1 MRYWRHAGLSC
12 SGAPNHPYPE
22 DGLTIVMLQQPN
34 GIPQRLPGVGM
45 SRRMGFPIAVVL
57 AVSLV
62 VFGAPAMASAADSAP
77 DPAPTAASDPAISD
91 PAISDPAVVPT
102 TPDLSGA
109 DPTAPLVDA
118 APVPAPVTDT
128 PPVVE
133 PDPSGDPGPGGEPD
147 PGTDPEPV
155 ADPAPSGNPTPTVD
169 PEPTVEP
176 AVDPEP
182 TVDPGAD
189 PDPAGEPDP
198 DPAPGTP
205 NAPAPPAPPSPPTPA
220 AEVDPIPQQVNRPS
234 ASLLAERAAAA
245 AAARAEAERAAQEQ
259 AAAARTA
266 AERAAAYAAALAE
279 VASAQ
284 AAYDA
289 AKLGYASAKA
299 EFDAALARVDLV
311 HALAEEAAATAD
323 ASKRVLAAL
332 IRSLAQHQSG
342 TATAD
347 VLLGAQNGADLLYQL
362 GTLDKLAQLTG
373 SIDAIRAR
381 SEADTLRALSLS
393 EQEAT
398 AQQTVQ
404 NVPIAETL
412 TAMQAAEAALQA
424 ATARLTLLS
433 VSAPVGMSG
442 LTPIANT
449 LAAMPAGRPTA
460 QGWVTPAVGSIN
472 DVFGPRP
479 TRPVPGVGAVH
490 YGTDIGASCGAA
502 IYAANSGVVVAV
514 GSVGTYGN
522 WILIDHGNGV
532 ETGYAHVAPGQTLVA
547 VGDAV
552 IAGEVIAGVGST
564 GASTGCHLHF
574 EVRVNGSRVD
584 GQAYL
589 AERGVVLGR

>member
-1 MRYWRHAGLSC
+1 
-12 SGAPNHPYPE
+12 
-22 DGLTIVMLQQPN
+22 MLQQPN

-45 SRRMGFPIAVVL
+45 SRRMGFPIASVL

-77 DPAPTAASDPAISD
+77 DPAPTAASDPTTSDPTTSDPTTSD
-91 PAISDPAVVPT
+91 PAAVPT
-102 TPDLSGA
+102 TPGLSGA
-109 DPTAPLVDA
+109 DPTAPLVDV
-118 APVPAPVTDT
+118 APVPALVTDT
-128 PPVVE
+128 APAVE
-133 PDPSGDPGPGGEPD
+133 PDPSGDPVPVAEPD
-147 PGTDPEPV
+147 LGTDPEPDV
-155 ADPAPSGNPTPTVD
+155 DPDPSGNPTPSVD
-169 PEPTVEP
+169 PEPTV
-176 AVDPEP
+176 DPEAN
-182 TVDPGAD
+182 VDPGAD
-189 PDPAGEPDP
+189 PDPAGEPVP

-245 AAARAEAERAAQEQ
+245 RAEAERVAQEQ

-266 AERAAAYAAALAE
+266 AERAAAYTAALAE

-404 NVPIAETL
+404 NVPVAEAL
-412 TAMQAAEAALQA
+412 TAVQAAEAALQS
-424 ATARLTLLS
+424 ATARLALLS

-442 LTPIANT
+442 LTP
-449 LAAMPAGRPTA
+449 LADIRAAIPAGRPTA

-589 AERGVVLGR
+589 ADRGVVLGR